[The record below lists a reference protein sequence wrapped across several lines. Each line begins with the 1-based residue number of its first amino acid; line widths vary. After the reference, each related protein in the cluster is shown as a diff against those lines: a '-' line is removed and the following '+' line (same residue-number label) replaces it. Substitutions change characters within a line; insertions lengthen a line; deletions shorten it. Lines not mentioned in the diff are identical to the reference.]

1 MTFLENIKQKNQ
13 FPIIFIGS
21 GITKRYFKNAP
32 DWQTLLLNIWE
43 EVDTQD
49 SFYKENYKLRKE
61 YVKDTFK
68 INTELASILSNKY
81 NYAFYDQR
89 VKLNNLSLRDAYEN
103 NIDPFKQSEVR
114 PKSETLL
121 GLTSKSLGYM
131 ISIDH
136 SVS

>member
-1 MTFLENIKQKNQ
+1 M
-13 FPIIFIGS
+13 
-21 GITKRYFKNAP
+21 
-32 DWQTLLLNIWE
+32 
-43 EVDTQD
+43 
-49 SFYKENYKLRKE
+49 
-61 YVKDTFK
+61 KDTFK

-136 SVS
+136 LVS

>member
-61 YVKDTFK
+61 YVKDTLK
-68 INTELASILSNKY
+68 LSN
-81 NYAFYDQR
+81 
-89 VKLNNLSLRDAYEN
+89 SLC
-103 NIDPFKQSEVR
+103 K
-114 PKSETLL
+114 
-121 GLTSKSLGYM
+121 
-131 ISIDH
+131 
-136 SVS
+136 